1 MSMSANVAA
10 ALAAIFLYG
19 ALAAYRPVQASD
31 APASPPPGPA
41 AMPAA
46 AATPPVAVPAA
57 EPAAPGK
64 EAPAS
69 ADVPE
74 VVMAWVGDRK
84 ITVEQFMRYITQDT
98 RLVLKARAV
107 PGKTEILRE
116 IILDR
121 VLEEAMFRQGLLPK
135 DHAPNAQDYAKAYQ
149 QLAKQHFPLPATAP
163 AEEELFRYY
172 QKHPEAFGI
181 PGMVRVSQIQFRLPE
196 KADDAAK
203 AATKAKAES
212 ALKRLRAGEPF
223 ADVAEALTENPQ
235 AKVAKGDL
243 GFLQP
248 EKDAWLKKS
257 VENLKVG
264 QFSEVLESPVGYEII
279 LLQDKRDA
287 MVAPYANVRESILQR
302 IRQEAQA
309 KAREQ
314 YAWKLA
320 KEIGV
325 KVQMPELKG
334 AVPESTP

>member
-1 MSMSANVAA
+1 MSISTNTAA
-10 ALAAIFLYG
+10 ALAAALLYAG
-19 ALAAYRPVQASD
+19 AASYGPVSAAETPAPAPAPAAVSIPPASAPAAGQAASD
-31 APASPPPGPA
+31 Q
-41 AMPAA
+41 PAA
-46 AATPPVAVPAA
+46 ASA
-57 EPAAPGK
+57 E
-64 EAPAS
+64 
-69 ADVPE
+69 VPE
-74 VVMAWVGDRK
+74 VVMARVGSRK

-98 RLVLKARAV
+98 RLVLKARTV

-121 VLEEAMFRQGLLPK
+121 LLEEAMIRQGLLPK
-135 DHAPNAQDYAKAYQ
+135 DQTPNSRDYAKAYQ
-149 QLAKQHFPLPATAP
+149 QLEKQNFPPPATVP
-163 AEEELFRYY
+163 AEEVLYRYY
-172 QKHPEAFGI
+172 QQHPEAFGI

-196 KADDAAK
+196 KADEAAK
-203 AATKAKAES
+203 AATKAKADS
-212 ALKRLRAGEPF
+212 ALKRLRAGESF
-223 ADVAEALTENPQ
+223 ADLAEALTENPQ

-257 VENLKVG
+257 VETLKVG
-264 QFSEVLESPVGYEII
+264 QFSEVLESPTGYEII

-320 KEIGV
+320 KDIGV
-325 KVQMPELKG
+325 TVEMPELKG
-334 AVPESTP
+334 AVPEAAP